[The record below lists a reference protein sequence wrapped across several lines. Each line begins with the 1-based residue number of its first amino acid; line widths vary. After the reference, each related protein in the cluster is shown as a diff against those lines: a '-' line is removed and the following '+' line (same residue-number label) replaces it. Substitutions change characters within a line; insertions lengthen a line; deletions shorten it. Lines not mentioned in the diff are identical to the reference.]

1 LANSALRALSVDKE
15 LSKLVSREYALVSDT
30 VLLVLYAAK
39 TNRML
44 RVSVNGFFESLGVVV
59 QSMEEL
65 DLDVIDRPITQSLD
79 GVQGLED

>member
-1 LANSALRALSVDKE
+1 MT
-15 LSKLVSREYALVSDT
+15 REYSLESET
-30 VLLVLYAAK
+30 VLLVRYSAT

-65 DLDVIDRPITQSLD
+65 DLDVIGRPVTQSLD
-79 GVQGLED
+79 AVQGLEVPPTKA

>member
-1 LANSALRALSVDKE
+1 LVTREYS
-15 LSKLVSREYALVSDT
+15 LVSET
-30 VLLVLYAAK
+30 VLLVLYTAT

-65 DLDVIDRPITQSLD
+65 DLDVIDGPVAQSLD
-79 GVQGLED
+79 GVQGLEDSSPTMKS